1 MKARTTAWELIT
13 ATFNEWLED
22 KAQRLGA
29 ALAYYAAFSLA
40 PLLVIAVWVTGQ
52 IFRNTPPD
60 QIYGQVSRLMGPNA
74 AEAVLSAMQGLQH
87 AQGGGLATTLS
98 IIALLLGAT
107 AVFGSLQDAMNTVWE
122 VTPKAR
128 PFVIDLLRTRLV
140 SFLMVLCF
148 CALLIASVVASAVLA
163 VATKHLET
171 QLTGSALLWKIA
183 DQLVSFVLTTIVFG
197 TLYKVLPDVRLHWRD
212 VSIGAAAT
220 AALFTLGRIPL
231 GMYLKHSGL
240 SSAYG
245 AAGSI
250 MVLLAWVYYSAQ
262 ILFLGAEFTQ
272 VYANRYGWRI
282 QPARGAV
289 FVSEAT
295 RVHEGIPHTQMV
307 DEARRRHRRSA

>member
-1 MKARTTAWELIT
+1 MKAPKTAWELIT
-13 ATFNEWLED
+13 ATFNEWMED

-40 PLLVIAVWVTGQ
+40 PLLVIAVWVAGQ
-52 IFRNTPPD
+52 IFRNSPPD
-60 QIYGQVSRLMGPNA
+60 RIYAQISAVMGANA
-74 AEAVLSAMQGLQH
+74 ADAILASMEALQH
-87 AQGGGLATTLS
+87 ASGGGWATVLS
-98 IIALLLGAT
+98 IIALILGAT

-122 VTPKAR
+122 VTPKPR
-128 PFVIDLLRTRLV
+128 NFVVDMLRTRLI

-148 CALLIASVVASAVLA
+148 CFLLIASVIASAVLA
-163 VATKHLET
+163 IATKHFET
-171 QLTGSALLWKIA
+171 QFPGLTMLWKIA
-183 DQLVSFVLTTIVFG
+183 DQCVSFVLTAVVFA

-220 AALFTLGRIPL
+220 AVLFTLGRIPL

-240 SSAYG
+240 SSVYG

-289 FVSEAT
+289 FVGEAK
-295 RVHEGIPHTQMV
+295 RVHEGIPHANSV
-307 DEARRRHRRSA
+307 NEAREQQRRSA